1 MSPLNFF
8 HPVLKALEDGKVIR
22 KAIALA
28 LQISAV
34 LTLAAGVFLLVQV
47 LKFSFNIQSAEGTIG
62 GLVLSAVLAIAFACV
77 AQIFFYRAGSVTAL
91 GESPFTVI
99 PIFSILLRTVGET
112 YATVGV
118 SLGVGGCLFIWL
130 ARINPLQMLGPL
142 GGLLPSSSAEA
153 SFLGGI
159 SFLVYLTLF
168 SLFFLI
174 IFYFLA
180 ESVVVIADIARNVR
194 LLVQPTGEAV
204 ASPPP
209 AVPSS
214 PKCPACGGE
223 IEEDSEF
230 CGSCGT
236 RMRRHSI
243 P

>member
-8 HPVLKALEDGKVIR
+8 HPVLRALEDGKVIR

-28 LQISAV
+28 LQVSGI
-34 LTLAAGVFLLVQV
+34 LALVAGLFLVIQV

-62 GLVLSAVLAIAFACV
+62 GLFLGAVLVISVACV
-77 AQIFFYRAGSVTAL
+77 AQIFFYRAASVRAL

-99 PIFSILLRTVGET
+99 PIFSILLRTLGET

-130 ARINPLQMLGPL
+130 AGISPLQMLGAM
-142 GGLLPSSSAEA
+142 GGLLPSFSAEA
-153 SFLGGI
+153 NFLGGI
-159 SFLVYLTLF
+159 SFLLYLTLF

-174 IFYFLA
+174 VLYFLA

-194 LLVQPTGEAV
+194 LLVPPPDGTI
-204 ASPPP
+204 ASPP
-209 AVPSS
+209 ASAPSS
-214 PKCPACGGE
+214 PKCSACGGE
-223 IEEDSEF
+223 LDQDSEF
-230 CGSCGT
+230 CGSCGARIRSQST
-236 RMRRHSI
+236 